1 MQKSTGPKDHNAFCE
16 AFCQLV
22 VDLVIFS
29 SISIPV
35 PFQGESLESSHGNAS
50 LSEFPHQSEM
60 DRNGGLQQQSKQ
72 QEHNSTTDSHCAS
85 PELAL
90 VYPEPTIV
98 SLSDSKQAY
107 NRRL

>member
-29 SISIPV
+29 SIISIPV

-60 DRNGGLQQQSKQ
+60 DRNGSQQQQ
-72 QEHNSTTDSHCAS
+72 QATRTEHD
-85 PELAL
+85 
-90 VYPEPTIV
+90 
-98 SLSDSKQAY
+98 
-107 NRRL
+107 